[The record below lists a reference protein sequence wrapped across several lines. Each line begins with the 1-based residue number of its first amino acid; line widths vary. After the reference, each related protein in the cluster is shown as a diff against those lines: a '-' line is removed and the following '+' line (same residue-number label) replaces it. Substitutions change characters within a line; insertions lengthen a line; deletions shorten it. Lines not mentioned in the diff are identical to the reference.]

1 MIKLKIVLNENAY
14 ELIDNYKD
22 AFNKEEI
29 TNLYTDYFKDY
40 DYILGDYAY
49 SKLRLKGFCNKDN
62 KMLNSINDYENIN
75 KYIKEQCAYDCK
87 YFVLKKIEK

>member
-1 MIKLKIVLNENAY
+1 MKIILNDNTY
-14 ELIDNYKD
+14 EVIDNYKD
-22 AFNKEEI
+22 AFNKEDL

-75 KYIKEQCAYDCK
+75 KYIKEECAYECK
-87 YFVLKKIEK
+87 YFVIKKIEK